1 MDQAC
6 VQVLLLSDSS
16 VEVQYRKDLA
26 PSSAPMVTLRARD
39 SIQFSQGQTM
49 FTVKNDPSSAN
60 VSISFPR
67 HLFNSSIV
75 FIPVS
80 PDNALRDAVA
90 RCVEV
95 TSTLP
100 RSSSVRSRSLS
111 KARSVSLL
119 DTQEEPQEEMEV
131 TWKEKRPCCTQEQ

>member
-1 MDQAC
+1 MEQAC
-6 VQVLLLSDSS
+6 VQVRLLSESG
-16 VEVQYRKDLA
+16 VEVQYRNDLA
-26 PSSAPMVTLRARD
+26 PSTTPLVTLRAQD
-39 SIQFSQGQTM
+39 SVQFSQGHTM
-49 FTVKNDPSSAN
+49 FTIKNDPSSAN

-80 PDNALRDAVA
+80 PEAALRDAVA

-95 TSTLP
+95 TNALP
-100 RSSSVRSRSLS
+100 RTSSVRSRTLS
-111 KARSVSLL
+111 KARSISLL